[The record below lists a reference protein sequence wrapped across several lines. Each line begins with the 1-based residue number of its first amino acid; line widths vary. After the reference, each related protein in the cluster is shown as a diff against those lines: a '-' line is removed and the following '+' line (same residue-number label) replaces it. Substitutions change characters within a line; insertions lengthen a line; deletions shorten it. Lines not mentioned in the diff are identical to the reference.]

1 LLAQPVECACELA
14 PEQSE
19 VALDAVRSADHYMI
33 RAGDTLC
40 GHDLAGEG
48 AEAALHPVAD
58 HGAADLLGDGEAD
71 AHAWIIVLAVS
82 NQQDEAGR
90 ARPQPCIGSKEIR
103 ALLDRT

>member
-1 LLAQPVECACELA
+1 LVAQPVERSGKLA

-58 HGAADLLGDGEAD
+58 HGAADLLGHGEAD
-71 AHAWIIVLAVS
+71 AHPRIIVLAVAD
-82 NQQDEAGR
+82 QQDEAGR
-90 ARPQPCIGSKEIR
+90 ARPKPGIGGKEVR
-103 ALLDRT
+103 AFLDRA